1 MITKRKSS
9 LTALKGGVIVEACTR
24 HREESKKMDYTTT
37 TQRTNALTDLL
48 QRIERDREAL
58 EANGLTDL
66 VATATRYEDLKPT
79 ANHATVTLELSYS
92 LEDYGLN
99 GLSLSKA
106 EAELRDLAFEDIM
119 ELVRTDLNSALEVTG
134 RWF

>member
-1 MITKRKSS
+1 MITKRKKC
-9 LTALKGGVIVEACTR
+9 LCVLKAGVIVEECTR
-24 HREESKKMDYTTT
+24 HREEDKKMDNTTT

-58 EANGLTDL
+58 EANGLSDL
-66 VATATRYEDLKPT
+66 LATAQRYEDLKPT
-79 ANHATVTLELSYS
+79 ATHARVTLELSYS

-106 EAELRDLAFEDIM
+106 ESELRDLAFEDIL